1 MEQVSNL
8 LMIKESFEKYGSDRL
23 DDNSLIS
30 IILGE
35 KVYNTLKNNGLNTL
49 FKIDM
54 KSDDELR
61 DIGISKDNILKIKA
75 LISLCRRGTKIETV
89 KKLDDPGIIAGL
101 CNDLV
106 NLDQE
111 ILRVICVNNHLQM
124 IYQEDVFK
132 GGLNESIVHPREI
145 LKVALKCS
153 ASCFFIIHNHPSG
166 DTTPSKHDLN
176 ITELIKEA
184 GKILKINLLDHI
196 IVGKKGFISFKEKG
210 LI

>member
-1 MEQVSNL
+1 MF
-8 LMIKESFEKYGSDRL
+8 KESFEKYGSDSL
-23 DDNSLIS
+23 DDSCLIS

-35 KVYNTLKNNGLNTL
+35 EVYNVLKNNGLNTL
-49 FKIDM
+49 FKIDI

-61 DIGISKDNILKIKA
+61 DIGISKDNILRIKA
-75 LISLCRRGTKIETV
+75 LISLCRRGTRIETV
-89 KKLDDPGIIAGL
+89 KKLDDASIIAGL

-111 ILRVICVNNHLQM
+111 ILRVICVNKHLQM
-124 IYQEDVFK
+124 IYQEDVYK
-132 GGLNESIVHPREI
+132 GSLDESIVHPREV

-153 ASCFFIIHNHPSG
+153 AYYFFIVHNHPAG
-166 DTTPSKHDLN
+166 DLNPSKADIL
-176 ITELIKEA
+176 ITDLIKES

-196 IVGKKGFISFKEKG
+196 IVSKKGYISFKEKD